1 MTTLT
6 TTITEVLRYRGK
18 IGQWSWVLHRL
29 AGLGTLLFLVIHVID
44 TSWVAFFPELYE
56 EAIAIY
62 QTPLFTIGEFAL
74 VACVVF
80 HAFNGLRIA
89 IFDYR
94 PEWWRHQA
102 RAAQIVYLATFV
114 VLVPVF
120 ALMAQHVVE
129 FYTGRPLDLQLG
141 LVFNRVVVPF
151 GGHVVEFY
159 TGRPLDLQ
167 LGLVFNR
174 VVVPFGGGMI
184 LALLAGVLLSGLFG
198 AVSGRAGLAG
208 PLLTRRSRLEQV
220 LWGFMRVS
228 GMLILPLAFGHL
240 AIMHV
245 IQGVFSIN
253 QGGTGL
259 AASFVA
265 ARWAYLGW
273 RIYDA
278 ALLALA
284 LIHGFNGLRIV
295 FNDYAHHPTVRRGLT
310 WAAVVGCAALII
322 VGALALISGVPGM

>member
-120 ALMAQHVVE
+120 ALMAQ
-129 FYTGRPLDLQLG
+129 
-141 LVFNRVVVPF
+141 
-151 GGHVVEFY
+151 HVVEFY

-310 WAAVVGCAALII
+310 WAVVVGCAALII

>member
-6 TTITEVLRYRGK
+6 MTITEVLRYRGK

-29 AGLGTLLFLVIHVID
+29 AGLGTLLFLVLHVID

-89 IFDYR
+89 IFDFR

-102 RAAQIVYLATFV
+102 RAAQIVFLATIV

-120 ALMAQHVVE
+120 VLMVQHVVE
-129 FYTGRPLDLQLG
+129 FYTGRSFDLQLG
-141 LVFNRVVVPF
+141 LVFS
-151 GGHVVEFY
+151 
-159 TGRPLDLQ
+159 
-167 LGLVFNR
+167 R

-198 AVSGRAGLAG
+198 ALSGRAGLAG

-220 LWGFMRVS
+220 FWGFMRVS

-245 IQGVFSIN
+245 IEGVFSIN

-284 LIHGFNGLRIV
+284 LVHGFNGLRIV

-310 WAAVVGCAALII
+310 WAVVVGCAALII
-322 VGALALISGVPGM
+322 IGALALISGVPGM

>member
-62 QTPLFTIGEFAL
+62 QTPLFTIGEFVL

-102 RAAQIVYLATFV
+102 RAAQIVFLATFV
-114 VLVPVF
+114 VLAPVF
-120 ALMAQHVVE
+120 VLMAQ
-129 FYTGRPLDLQLG
+129 
-141 LVFNRVVVPF
+141 
-151 GGHVVEFY
+151 HVVEFY

-184 LALLAGVLLSGLFG
+184 LALLTGVLLSGLFG

>member
-1 MTTLT
+1 MTTLAT
-6 TTITEVLRYRGK
+6 TVTEVLRYRGK

-44 TSWVAFFPELYE
+44 TSWVTFFPELYE
-56 EAIAIY
+56 EAIRIY

-74 VACVVF
+74 VACVVY

-89 IFDYR
+89 IIDYR

-102 RAAQIVYLATFV
+102 RAAQIVFLATIV

-120 ALMAQHVVE
+120 ILMAQHVIE
-129 FYTGRPLDLQLG
+129 FYTGRPVDLQLG
-141 LVFNRVVVPF
+141 LVFS
-151 GGHVVEFY
+151 
-159 TGRPLDLQ
+159 
-167 LGLVFNR
+167 R

-184 LALLAGVLLSGLFG
+184 LALLAGVILSGLFG
-198 AVSGRAGLAG
+198 AVSGRTGLAG
-208 PLLTRRSRLEQV
+208 PLLTQRSRLEQV

-228 GMLILPLAFGHL
+228 GMLLLPLAFGHL

-245 IQGVFSIN
+245 IEGVFSIN

-284 LIHGFNGLRIV
+284 LIHGFNGLRII
-295 FNDYAHHPTVRRGLT
+295 FNDYAHHPIVRRGLT
-310 WAAVVGCAALII
+310 WAVIVGCAALII
-322 VGALALISGVPGM
+322 IGTLALINGVPGM

>member
-6 TTITEVLRYRGK
+6 MTVTEVLRYRGK

-29 AGLGTLLFLVIHVID
+29 AGLGTLLFLVLHVID

-89 IFDYR
+89 IFDFR

-102 RAAQIVYLATFV
+102 RAAQIVFLATIV

-120 ALMAQHVVE
+120 VLMAQHVVE
-129 FYTGRPLDLQLG
+129 FYTGRSFDLQLE
-141 LVFNRVVVPF
+141 LVFS
-151 GGHVVEFY
+151 
-159 TGRPLDLQ
+159 
-167 LGLVFNR
+167 R

-245 IQGVFSIN
+245 IEGVFSIN

-284 LIHGFNGLRIV
+284 LVHGFNGLRIV

-310 WAAVVGCAALII
+310 WAVVVGCAALII
-322 VGALALISGVPGM
+322 IGALALISGVPGM